1 MRKPAKNGDLSVR
14 AIAGSYV
21 TLLGLNVK
29 DGSPALDG
37 LLGFALW
44 KRDHTDNRE
53 GWLPGMKRFRND
65 AEDPHPAKL
74 TSTRDNPLQGFLW
87 GDYAVN
93 AGHKYTYRVVPMY
106 GAPGA
111 LREGDGVEVT
121 FTTEPEFERDGHS
134 VYFNRGAAASQ
145 AYARK
150 FNNEP
155 PDRVKNP
162 AAYPWLSRGLEEG
175 MKRFIGRAKK
185 EGLKIRAAVYEFN
198 YDQVLAELAQAAR
211 DGVDVKIV
219 YDCKAGDGKP
229 GPASLK
235 AIAQAELDGVAECR
249 TRTSNKSYISH
260 NKFIVLVKGQKAIA
274 VWTGST
280 NITEGGIFGH
290 SNLAH
295 VVEDPKTAGAYLKY
309 WTQLADDPEAKDL
322 REWNDENTP
331 LPDEGK
337 PPKGTTPIFSPR
349 GSLDALQY
357 YADLMDGAQSGVFF
371 TAAFGVNKLLRRVLA
386 TNKPYLRY
394 LLLEREDKPNDD
406 DPDIQMY
413 QRDRENLIA
422 VGSFLDD
429 DVLVNW
435 VRTNFAR
442 EDLTGLNTHVKYIH
456 TKYMLID
463 PLGDDPIVITG
474 SANFSDASTKNNDEN
489 MLIIR
494 GDTRVADIYLGEFM
508 RLYTHYRFRA
518 FAQQQARDGK
528 PPQKL
533 YLADDDSWTKPYYDP
548 DSVKQQERRMF
559 AGLA

>member
-21 TLLGLNVK
+21 TLLGVNVK

-44 KRDHTDNRE
+44 RRDHAANRE
-53 GWLPGMKRFRND
+53 GWLPGMKRFRSD
-65 AEDPHPAKL
+65 AEDPHPSKL
-74 TSTRDNPLQGFLW
+74 TSTHDNPLQGFLW
-87 GDYAVN
+87 GDYGVK
-93 AGHKYTYRVVPMY
+93 AGAKYTYRVVPMY
-106 GAPGA
+106 GRPGA

-121 FTTEPEFERDGHS
+121 FTTEPEFQRDGHS

-150 FNNEP
+150 FKNEP
-155 PDRVKNP
+155 PDREKNP
-162 AAYPWLSRGLEEG
+162 DAYPWLSRGLEEG
-175 MKRFIGRAKK
+175 MQRFIGRAKK
-185 EGLKIRAAVYEFN
+185 EGLKIRAAVYEFQ
-198 YDQVLAELAQAAR
+198 YDRILAALAQAAR
-211 DGVDVKIV
+211 DGVDVRIV
-219 YDCKAGDGKP
+219 YDCKKGNGKP
-229 GPASLK
+229 GPRNTK
-235 AIAQAELDGVAECR
+235 AIKDAGLDELATC
-249 TRTSNKSYISH
+249 TSREENASYISH
-260 NKFIVLVKGQKAIA
+260 NKFIVLVDGRKAVA

-295 VVEDPKTAGAYLKY
+295 VVEDPKVAGKYLKY
-309 WTQLADDPEAKDL
+309 WEQLNGDPKAGDL
-322 REWNDENTP
+322 REWNDDNTP
-331 LPDEGK
+331 VPETKK
-337 PPKGTTPIFSPR
+337 PPKGTTAIFSPR
-349 GSLDALQY
+349 GSLDVLQY
-357 YADLMDGAQSGVFF
+357 YADLMDRAESGVFF

-394 LLLEREDKPNDD
+394 LLLEREDRPNAD
-406 DPDIQMY
+406 DPDIEMY

-429 DVLVNW
+429 DVLTNW

-442 EDLTGLNTHVKYIH
+442 EDLTGLNAHVKYIH

-463 PLGDDPIVITG
+463 PLGDDPIVVTG
-474 SANFSDASTKNNDEN
+474 SANFSDASTRNNDEN

-518 FAQQQARDGK
+518 FAQEAAREGK
-528 PPQKL
+528 PPKKL
-533 YLADDDSWTKPYYDP
+533 YLTEDNSWTEPYYDP
-548 DSVKQQERRMF
+548 ASVKQQERRMF
-559 AGLA
+559 AGIA

>member
-21 TLLGLNVK
+21 TLLGMNIR
-29 DGSPALDG
+29 DGSPILDG

-44 KRDHTDNRE
+44 RRDHTDNKE

-65 AEDPHPAKL
+65 AEEPHPTRL
-74 TSTRDNPLQGFLW
+74 TSTKDNPLQGFLW
-87 GDYAVN
+87 GDYAVQ
-93 AGHKYTYRVVPMY
+93 AGHEYTYRVVPMY

-111 LREGDGVEVT
+111 LTEGQGVEVK
-121 FTTEPEFERDGHS
+121 FKTEPEKSSGHS

-150 FNNEP
+150 FQNKP
-155 PDRVKNP
+155 PDRDTNP
-162 AAYPWLSRGLEEG
+162 EAYPWLSRGLEEG
-175 MKRFIGRAKK
+175 MQRFIRRAKK
-185 EGLKIRAAVYEFN
+185 EGLKIRAAVYEFY
-198 YDQVLAELAQAAR
+198 YDRMLAELAQAAR
-211 DGVDVKIV
+211 DGVDVQIV
-219 YDCKAGDGKP
+219 YDCKAGQGKP
-229 GPASLK
+229 GPRNTQ
-235 AIAQAELDGVAECR
+235 AIKDAGLDELAECSSR
-249 TRTSNKSYISH
+249 VSNPSYISH
-260 NKFIVLVKGQKAIA
+260 NKFIVLVDGQKAVS

-295 VVEDPKTAGAYLKY
+295 VVDDPGVAGKYLKY
-309 WTQLADDPEAKDL
+309 WKELVKDPTASDL

-331 LPDEGK
+331 VPDGD
-337 PPKGTTPIFSPR
+337 PPDGTTVIFSPR
-349 GSLDALQY
+349 GSIEALQY
-357 YADLMDGAQSGVFF
+357 YADLMDKAQSGVFF
-371 TAAFGVNKLLRRVLA
+371 TAAFGVNARLRRVLA
-386 TNKPYLRY
+386 TDKPYLRY
-394 LLLEREDKPNDD
+394 LLLEREDRPNAE
-406 DPDIQMY
+406 DPDIEMY
-413 QRDRENLIA
+413 RRDRENLVA

-429 DVLVNW
+429 NVLETW
-435 VRTNFAR
+435 VRTNFGQ
-442 EDLTGLNTHVKYIH
+442 EELTGVNKHVKYIH

-463 PLGDDPIVITG
+463 PLSDDPIVITG

-518 FAQQQARDGK
+518 FAQEAAREGR

-533 YLADDDSWTKPYYDP
+533 YLTADNSWTQPYYEQG
-548 DSVKQQERRMF
+548 SVKQQERLMF
-559 AGLA
+559 AGA

>member
-21 TLLGLNVK
+21 TLLGINVRE
-29 DGSPALDG
+29 GSALLDG

-44 KRDHTDNRE
+44 RRDHTDNTE
-53 GWLPGMKRFRND
+53 GWLPGMKRFASD
-65 AEDPHPAKL
+65 AEDPHPTKL
-74 TSTRDNPLQGFLW
+74 TSTQTNPLQGFLW
-87 GDYAVN
+87 GDYAVK
-93 AGHKYTYRVVPMY
+93 AGHQYSYRVVPMY
-106 GAPGA
+106 GTPGA
-111 LREGDGVEVT
+111 LTEGAGVEVK
-121 FTTEPEFERDGHS
+121 FKTEPETGDGHS

-150 FNNEP
+150 FKNEP

-162 AAYPWLSRGLEEG
+162 DAYPWLSRGLEEG
-175 MKRFIGRAKK
+175 MQRFIRRAKK
-185 EGLKIRAAVYEFN
+185 DGLKIRAAVYEFY
-198 YDQVLAELAQAAR
+198 YDRMLDELAKAAR
-211 DGVDVKIV
+211 DGVDVEIV
-219 YDCKAGDGKP
+219 YDCKPGAGKP
-229 GPASLK
+229 GTRNGE
-235 AIAQAELDGVAECR
+235 AIKTAGLDDVAECR
-249 TRTSNKSYISH
+249 TRAKNPSYIAH
-260 NKFIVLVKGQKAIA
+260 NKFIVLVDGQRAVS

-295 VVEDPKTAGAYLKY
+295 IVEDPKVAGKYLKY
-309 WTQLADDPEAKDL
+309 WKQLWDDPAAKDL

-331 LPDEGK
+331 IPDGK

-349 GSLDALQY
+349 GSIAALQY

-371 TAAFGVNKLLRRVLA
+371 TAAFGVNARLRRVLA
-386 TNKPYLRY
+386 TDKPYLRY
-394 LLLEREDKPNDD
+394 LLLEREDKPNAD
-406 DPDIQMY
+406 DPDIEMY
-413 QRDRENLIA
+413 RRDRENLVA

-429 DVLVNW
+429 NVLETW
-435 VRTNFAR
+435 VRTNFG
-442 EDLTGLNTHVKYIH
+442 EEELTGVNTHVKYIH

-463 PLGDDPIVITG
+463 PLSDDPIVITG

-518 FAQQQARDGK
+518 FAQEAAREGR
-528 PPQKL
+528 PPKKL
-533 YLADDDSWTKPYYDP
+533 FLAPDNSWTEPYYKP
-548 DSVKQQERRMF
+548 GSVKAQERLMF
-559 AGLA
+559 AGVA